1 MENKSRG
8 RSRGPNDLVKS
19 NNRSQS
25 RDRSQFKDTRECFF
39 VEKKEI
45 FFFFLI
51 SNKNSL
57 IVKKIHP
64 STQGVYMGE

>member
-45 FFFFLI
+45 FGI
-51 SNKNSL
+51 GIKNKL
-57 IVKKIHP
+57 KVKMKRMIVRKIL
-64 STQGVYMGE
+64 